1 MSMRD
6 LMPWGRQES
15 RPPAMYERRRD
26 PFTTLR
32 REMERLFDDTFGLA
46 APVAGQSSTWPSLE
60 VSETDNEV
68 RVTAEM
74 PGLAEKDI
82 DLTVENGVLCL
93 RGERRSEVDDKE
105 RGYSERFFG
114 RFERRVALP
123 TGVDEEKADARFD
136 NGVLTVTIPK
146 SPEIERGRRIPIN
159 DQTRH

>member
-1 MSMRD
+1 MTMRD
-6 LMPWGRQES
+6 LMPWSRQEN
-15 RPPAMYERRRD
+15 RAPAMYEGRRD
-26 PFTTLR
+26 PFAMLR
-32 REMERLFDDTFGLA
+32 REVERLFDDTFGLP
-46 APVAGQSSTWPSLE
+46 APAGRQSAIWPNLE

-74 PGLAEKDI
+74 PGLAEKDV

-93 RGERRSEVDDKE
+93 RGERKSEVEDKE

-123 TGVDEEKADARFD
+123 TGVDEDKANARFD

-146 SPEIERGRRIPIN
+146 SPEMERGRRIPIN
-159 DQTRH
+159 DQTKH

>member
-6 LMPWGRQES
+6 LMPWSRQES
-15 RPPAMYERRRD
+15 RLPAMYERRRD
-26 PFTTLR
+26 PFAMLR
-32 REMERLFDDTFGLA
+32 REMERMFDESFGLPA
-46 APVAGQSSTWPSLE
+46 QAGWQSTNWPSVE

-68 RVTAEM
+68 RVAAEM

-82 DLTVENGVLCL
+82 DLTLENGVLCL
-93 RGERRSEVDDKE
+93 RGERKSEIDDKE

-114 RFERRVALP
+114 RFERRIALP
-123 TGVDEEKADARFD
+123 PGVDEDKVNARFD

-146 SPEIERGRRIPIN
+146 APEMERGRRIPIN